1 MVRSRHVTDV
11 LINMKIAL
19 SPPQVAAAARLFS
32 SSVVHEMARA
42 GRSPMFCRLAHES
55 GLANF
60 FANEGVVGNFFD
72 NAFSL
77 LKKKAYRYEYVYKA
91 AVTHKLLL
99 GVHSLRSA
107 SMLSE
112 FRIGAC
118 KADLVILN
126 GTSTVYE
133 VKSERDNLDR
143 LENQIAAY
151 RKVFA
156 RVNVIAAEEHVNS
169 ISACIPDDVGILV
182 LSDRHHISTIREAA
196 NHPESIEPCK
206 VFESL
211 TKEESLLIL
220 DRLGVPSPQVPNTK
234 FHAEMLKIFA
244 DFAPLSLH
252 ECMIGVLKETR
263 SLRPLSSLIKE
274 LPKSLQTAVISMSL
288 RQKDHSNLL
297 TALQTPLSEAFA
309 WS

>member
-1 MVRSRHVTDV
+1 
-11 LINMKIAL
+11 MKIAL
-19 SPPQVAAAARLFS
+19 NSSQLAAAARLFS
-32 SSVVHEMARA
+32 SAVVKEMART
-42 GRSPMFCRLAHES
+42 GRSPMFGRLANES
-55 GLANF
+55 GLASLRLS
-60 FANEGVVGNFFD
+60 EGVVGNFFD
-72 NAFSL
+72 EAFSL

-143 LENQIAAY
+143 LKSQIAAY

-156 RVNVIAAEEHVNS
+156 RVNVIAAEEH
-169 ISACIPDDVGILV
+169 ISCVTANVPAEVGILV
-182 LSDRHHISTIREAA
+182 LNDRYRISTIREAE
-196 NHPESIEPCK
+196 NRPEAIDSCA

-211 TKEESLLIL
+211 TKEEALQVLE
-220 DRLGVPSPQVPNTK
+220 RLGYTRPNVPNTR
-234 FHAEMLKIFA
+234 FHAEMLRIFA
-244 DFAPLSLH
+244 EIAPVNLH
-252 ECMIGVLKETR
+252 ECMLGVLKETR
-263 SLRPLSSLIKE
+263 SLRPLSSLIQE
-274 LPKSLQTAVISMSL
+274 LPKSLQTAVITTPL
-288 RQKDHSNLL
+288 HQRDYSNLI
-297 TALQTPLSEAFA
+297 AAVNTPISEAFA

>member
-1 MVRSRHVTDV
+1 
-11 LINMKIAL
+11 MKIAL
-19 SPPQVAAAARLFS
+19 NSSQLVAAARLFS
-32 SSVVHEMARA
+32 PAVVREMSRT
-42 GRSPMFCRLAHES
+42 GRSPLFCRLAHES
-55 GLANF
+55 GLT
-60 FANEGVVGNFFD
+60 GLVLSDGIVGNFFD
-72 NAFSL
+72 EVFSL
-77 LKKKAYRYEYVYKA
+77 LKKKAYRYEYIYKA

-99 GVHSLRSA
+99 GVHSLNSA

-143 LENQIAAY
+143 LKNQITAY

-156 RVNVIAAEEHVNS
+156 RVNVIAAEEHVS
-169 ISACIPDDVGILV
+169 SVSANVSPDVGILV
-182 LSDRHHISTIREAA
+182 LSDRYRISTVREAE
-196 NHPESIEPCK
+196 NHPESIDPCT

-211 TKEESLLIL
+211 TKEEALQIL
-220 DRLGVPSPQVPNTK
+220 DRLGYGRPNVPNTR

-244 DFAPLSLH
+244 EFAPLDLH

-263 SLRPLSSLIKE
+263 SLRLLSLLIQE
-274 LPKSLQTAVISMSL
+274 LPKSLQTAVISTSV
-288 RQKDHSNLL
+288 RPRDYANLI
-297 TALQTPLSEAFA
+297 AAVNTPISEAFA
-309 WS
+309 WF